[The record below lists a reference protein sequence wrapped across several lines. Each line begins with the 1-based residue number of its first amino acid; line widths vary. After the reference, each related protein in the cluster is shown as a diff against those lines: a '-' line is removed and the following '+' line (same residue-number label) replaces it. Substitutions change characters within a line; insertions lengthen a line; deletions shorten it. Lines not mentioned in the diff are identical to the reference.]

1 MVNSNVRIMLVSSYT
16 REDESLHGG
25 CPALLGVKWVSNKWV
40 REGAQLWVRPCRL
53 TDNIL

>member
-1 MVNSNVRIMLVSSYT
+1 MLVSSYS